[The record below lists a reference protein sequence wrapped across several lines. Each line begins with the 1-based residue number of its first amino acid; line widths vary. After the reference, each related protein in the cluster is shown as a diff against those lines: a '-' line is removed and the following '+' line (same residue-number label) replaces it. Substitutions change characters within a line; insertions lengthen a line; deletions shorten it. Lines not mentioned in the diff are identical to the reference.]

1 MRLKREFAV
10 AERRLSPSRLRD
22 RAAGATL
29 QAVASI
35 GKVVSVRGAVVDVAF
50 DGRLP
55 PIDAGVDADDAA
67 TVITIDAGFD
77 AGRPP
82 TLVTG
87 LGSGVVAHSAHFT
100 LVTKTGS
107 EPGGSGVK
115 RSATFTVIS
124 GVGSVIGVAY
134 TLRAIQKAFFGE
146 AKPETAPAHG
156 HDDESHEHHPLEPI
170 TVPERMGAA
179 ILIVASLVI
188 GLFPGLLLNIIV
200 PSFGSPLF
208 DWLRKGGWQ

>member
-1 MRLKREFAV
+1 MCGC
-10 AERRLSPSRLRD
+10 LSVSNGSPVPIGVGTELDAGGPPSE
-22 RAAGATL
+22 
-29 QAVASI
+29 SI
-35 GKVVSVRGAVVDVAF
+35 DGAVVV
-50 DGRLP
+50 DGSTP

-124 GVGSVIGVAY
+124 GA
-134 TLRAIQKAFFGE
+134 
-146 AKPETAPAHG
+146 APAA
-156 HDDESHEHHPLEPI
+156 
-170 TVPERMGAA
+170 T
-179 ILIVASLVI
+179 
-188 GLFPGLLLNIIV
+188 
-200 PSFGSPLF
+200 
-208 DWLRKGGWQ
+208 Q